1 MRTTKT
7 VSKALTACAAIS
19 LSLGLGMGAANAIPP
34 GGASSN
40 SPDTSSTVSP
50 HVRPGGVINFTLKG
64 FPANTEVSIKIDNG
78 DTCPAD
84 APHGACVVHKQTTN
98 SEGKLNGSFILP
110 SVSDGEHT
118 LRFLATGERVDG
130 QGRKLGTRPYTNQSP
145 TFSVGESDNGSG
157 NNNGSSNNGSNRGS
171 SNNGG
176 SSKGG
181 SDSSSHNNAG
191 SDGSGNNGSEDNGGN
206 SAQDGS
212 SSEQETVYLDA
223 DGNPISKE
231 EYDRLNAEADEGGN
245 KDSSDQKNDQN
256 ANKGEQ
262 KKTASASASSSAKSS
277 ASASSSAKTQAD
289 SHKTSNT
296 TVTYG
301 QEFPWLGVSVLGV
314 AIIGAIAVLIIRK
327 RP

>member
-34 GGASSN
+34 GGASNN
-40 SPDTSSTVSP
+40 SPGTSSTVSP
-50 HVRPGGVINFTLKG
+50 HVTPGGVVNFTLSG
-64 FPANTEVSIKIDNG
+64 FPPNSTVTVKIDDEG
-78 DTCPAD
+78 RVHQQQAD
-84 APHGACVVHKQTTN
+84 SKGN
-98 SEGKLNGSFILP
+98 LNGSFVLP
-110 SVSDGEHT
+110 DSVGSGEHT
-118 LRFLATGERVDG
+118 LRFLAPGAAKYDANGKKMG
-130 QGRKLGTRPYTNQSP
+130 QEPGTTNKSP
-145 TFSVGESDNGSG
+145 VFTVGESDNGGG
-157 NNNGSSNNGSNRGS
+157 NNRGS

-181 SDSSSHNNAG
+181 SDSSSNNNAG
-191 SDGSGNNGSEDNGGN
+191 SEGSGNNGSEDNGGN
-206 SAQDGS
+206 SAQNGG

>member
-34 GGASSN
+34 GGASEN
-40 SPDTSSTVSP
+40 TPGTSSTVSP
-50 HVRPGGVINFTLKG
+50 HVTPGGVVNFTLTG
-64 FPANTEVSIKIDNG
+64 FPENTQVTVKLDDDG
-78 DTCPAD
+78 
-84 APHGACVVHKQTTN
+84 VVHRQTTDSKGN
-98 SEGKLNGSFILP
+98 LNGSFVL
-110 SVSDGEHT
+110 SNAGSGDHT
-118 LRFLATGERVDG
+118 LRFLATGGGGGKDAN
-130 QGRKLGTRPYTNQSP
+130 GRNKGNTGGRYTNKSP
-145 TFSVGESDNGSG
+145 VFTVGESDNGGG
-157 NNNGSSNNGSNRGS
+157 NNGAS

-181 SDSSSHNNAG
+181 SDSSSNNNAG
-191 SDGSGNNGSEDNGGN
+191 SEGSGNNGSEDNGGN

-231 EYDRLNAEADEGGN
+231 EYDRLNAEADEVGN

>member
-34 GGASSN
+34 GGASEN
-40 SPDTSSTVSP
+40 TPGTSSTVSP
-50 HVRPGGVINFTLKG
+50 HVTPGGVVNFTLTG
-64 FPANTEVSIKIDNG
+64 FPENTQVTVKLDDDG
-78 DTCPAD
+78 
-84 APHGACVVHKQTTN
+84 VVHRQTTDSKGN
-98 SEGKLNGSFILP
+98 LNGSFVL
-110 SVSDGEHT
+110 SNAGSGDHT
-118 LRFLATGERVDG
+118 LRFLATGGGGGKDAN
-130 QGRKLGTRPYTNQSP
+130 GRNKGNTGGRYTNKSP
-145 TFSVGESDNGSG
+145 VFTVGEPDSG
-157 NNNGSSNNGSNRGS
+157 GGKSGGS

-176 SSKGG
+176 SPKGG
-181 SDSSSHNNAG
+181 SDSSSNNNG
-191 SDGSGNNGSEDNGGN
+191 GTEDSGNNGSEGNGGN
-206 SAQDGS
+206 SAQNGG

>member
-34 GGASSN
+34 GGASEN
-40 SPDTSSTVSP
+40 TPGTSSTVSP
-50 HVRPGGVINFTLKG
+50 HVTPGGVVNFTLTG
-64 FPANTEVSIKIDNG
+64 FPENTQVTVKLDDDG
-78 DTCPAD
+78 
-84 APHGACVVHKQTTN
+84 VVHRQTTDSKGN
-98 SEGKLNGSFILP
+98 LNGSFVL
-110 SVSDGEHT
+110 SNAGSGDHT
-118 LRFLATGERVDG
+118 LRFLATGGGGGKDAN
-130 QGRKLGTRPYTNQSP
+130 GRNKGNTGGRYTNKSP
-145 TFSVGESDNGSG
+145 VFTVGESDNGGG
-157 NNNGSSNNGSNRGS
+157 NNGGSSNNGE
-171 SNNGG
+171 

-181 SDSSSHNNAG
+181 SDSSSNNNAG
-191 SDGSGNNGSEDNGGN
+191 SEGSGNNGSEDNGGN

-314 AIIGAIAVLIIRK
+314 AIIDAIAVLIIRK

>member
-34 GGASSN
+34 GGASEN
-40 SPDTSSTVSP
+40 TPGTSSTVSP
-50 HVRPGGVINFTLKG
+50 HVTPGGVVNFTLTG
-64 FPANTEVSIKIDNG
+64 FPENTQVTVKLDDDG
-78 DTCPAD
+78 
-84 APHGACVVHKQTTN
+84 VVHRQTTDSKGN
-98 SEGKLNGSFILP
+98 LNGSFVL
-110 SVSDGEHT
+110 SNAGSGDHT
-118 LRFLATGERVDG
+118 LRFLATGGGGGKDAN
-130 QGRKLGTRPYTNQSP
+130 GRNKGNTGGRYTNKSP
-145 TFSVGESDNGSG
+145 VFTVGEPDNGG
-157 NNNGSSNNGSNRGS
+157 G
-171 SNNGG
+171 NNGG
-176 SSKGG
+176 TE
-181 SDSSSHNNAG
+181 DSN
-191 SDGSGNNGSEDNGGN
+191 NNGSEDNRGN
-206 SAQDGS
+206 SAQDGG

>member
-34 GGASSN
+34 GGASNN
-40 SPDTSSTVSP
+40 SPGTSSTVSP
-50 HVRPGGVINFTLKG
+50 HVTPGGVVNFTLSG
-64 FPANTEVSIKIDNG
+64 FPPNSTVTVKID
-78 DTCPAD
+78 DESRVHQQQAD
-84 APHGACVVHKQTTN
+84 SKGN
-98 SEGKLNGSFILP
+98 LNGSFVLP
-110 SVSDGEHT
+110 DSVGSGEHT
-118 LRFLATGERVDG
+118 LRFLAPGAAKYDANGKKMG
-130 QGRKLGTRPYTNQSP
+130 QEPGTTNKSP
-145 TFSVGESDNGSG
+145 VFTVGESDNGGG
-157 NNNGSSNNGSNRGS
+157 NN
-171 SNNGG
+171 
-176 SSKGG
+176 
-181 SDSSSHNNAG
+181 
-191 SDGSGNNGSEDNGGN
+191 
-206 SAQDGS
+206 
-212 SSEQETVYLDA
+212 
-223 DGNPISKE
+223 GNPISKE

>member
-34 GGASSN
+34 GGASEN
-40 SPDTSSTVSP
+40 TPGTSSTVSP
-50 HVRPGGVINFTLKG
+50 HVTPGGVVNFTLTG
-64 FPANTEVSIKIDNG
+64 FPENTQVTVKLDDDG
-78 DTCPAD
+78 
-84 APHGACVVHKQTTN
+84 VVHRQTTDSKGN
-98 SEGKLNGSFILP
+98 LNGSFVL
-110 SVSDGEHT
+110 SNAGSGDHT
-118 LRFLATGERVDG
+118 LRFLATGGGGGKDAN
-130 QGRKLGTRPYTNQSP
+130 GRNKGNTGGRYTNKSP
-145 TFSVGESDNGSG
+145 VFTVGESDNGGG
-157 NNNGSSNNGSNRGS
+157 NNGAS

-181 SDSSSHNNAG
+181 SDSSSNNNAG
-191 SDGSGNNGSEDNGGN
+191 SEGSGNNGSEDNGGN
-206 SAQDGS
+206 SAQDGG

-301 QEFPWLGVSVLGV
+301 QEFPWLGVSVLGA

>member
-34 GGASSN
+34 GGASEN
-40 SPDTSSTVSP
+40 TPGTSSTVSP
-50 HVRPGGVINFTLKG
+50 HVTPGGVVNFTLTG
-64 FPANTEVSIKIDNG
+64 FPENTQVTVKLDDDG
-78 DTCPAD
+78 
-84 APHGACVVHKQTTN
+84 VVHRQTTDSKGN
-98 SEGKLNGSFILP
+98 LNGSFVL
-110 SVSDGEHT
+110 SNAGSGDHT
-118 LRFLATGERVDG
+118 LRFLATGGGGGKDAN
-130 QGRKLGTRPYTNQSP
+130 GRNKGNTGGRYTNKSP
-145 TFSVGESDNGSG
+145 VFTVGESDNGGG
-157 NNNGSSNNGSNRGS
+157 NNGGSSNNGE
-171 SNNGG
+171 

-181 SDSSSHNNAG
+181 SDSSSNNNAG
-191 SDGSGNNGSEDNGGN
+191 SEGSGNNGSEGNGGN
-206 SAQDGS
+206 SAQNGG

>member
-34 GGASSN
+34 GGASNN
-40 SPDTSSTVSP
+40 SPGTSSTVSP
-50 HVRPGGVINFTLKG
+50 HVTPGGVVNFTLSG
-64 FPANTEVSIKIDNG
+64 FPPNSTVTVKIDDEG
-78 DTCPAD
+78 RVHQQQAD
-84 APHGACVVHKQTTN
+84 SKGN
-98 SEGKLNGSFILP
+98 LNGSFVLP
-110 SVSDGEHT
+110 DSVGSGEHT
-118 LRFLATGERVDG
+118 LRFLAPGAAKYDANGKKMG
-130 QGRKLGTRPYTNQSP
+130 QEPGTTNKSP
-145 TFSVGESDNGSG
+145 VFTVGEPDNGG
-157 NNNGSSNNGSNRGS
+157 G
-171 SNNGG
+171 NNGG
-176 SSKGG
+176 AE
-181 SDSSSHNNAG
+181 D
-191 SDGSGNNGSEDNGGN
+191 SGNNGSEGNGGN
-206 SAQDGS
+206 SAQNGG

-256 ANKGEQ
+256 ANKSEQ

>member
-19 LSLGLGMGAANAIPP
+19 LSLGLGMGTANALPP
-34 GGASSN
+34 GGASEN
-40 SPDTSSTVSP
+40 TPGTSSTVSP
-50 HVRPGGVINFTLKG
+50 HVTPGGVVNFTLTG
-64 FPANTEVSIKIDNG
+64 FPENTQVTVKLDDDG
-78 DTCPAD
+78 
-84 APHGACVVHKQTTN
+84 VVHRQTTDSKGN
-98 SEGKLNGSFILP
+98 LNGSFVL
-110 SVSDGEHT
+110 SNAGSGDHT
-118 LRFLATGERVDG
+118 LRFLATGEGGGKDTN
-130 QGRKLGTRPYTNQSP
+130 GRNKGNTGGRYTNKSP
-145 TFSVGESDNGSG
+145 VFTVGESDNGGG
-157 NNNGSSNNGSNRGS
+157 NNGAS

-181 SDSSSHNNAG
+181 SDSSSNNNAG
-191 SDGSGNNGSEDNGGN
+191 SEGSGNNGSADHGGN
-206 SAQDGS
+206 SAQDGG

-245 KDSSDQKNDQN
+245 KDSSEQKNDQN

>member
-34 GGASSN
+34 GGASEN
-40 SPDTSSTVSP
+40 TPGTSSTVSP
-50 HVRPGGVINFTLKG
+50 HVTPGGVVNFTLTG
-64 FPANTEVSIKIDNG
+64 FPENTQVTVKLDDDG
-78 DTCPAD
+78 
-84 APHGACVVHKQTTN
+84 VVHRQTTDSKGN
-98 SEGKLNGSFILP
+98 LNGSFVL
-110 SVSDGEHT
+110 SNAGSGDHT
-118 LRFLATGERVDG
+118 LRFLATGGGGGKDAI
-130 QGRKLGTRPYTNQSP
+130 GRNKGNTGGRYTNKSP
-145 TFSVGESDNGSG
+145 VFTVGESDNGGG
-157 NNNGSSNNGSNRGS
+157 NNGAS

-181 SDSSSHNNAG
+181 SDSSSNNNAG
-191 SDGSGNNGSEDNGGN
+191 SEGSGNNGSEDNGGN
-206 SAQDGS
+206 SAQDGG

>member
-1 MRTTKT
+1 
-7 VSKALTACAAIS
+7 
-19 LSLGLGMGAANAIPP
+19 MG
-34 GGASSN
+34 
-40 SPDTSSTVSP
+40 
-50 HVRPGGVINFTLKG
+50 
-64 FPANTEVSIKIDNG
+64 
-78 DTCPAD
+78 
-84 APHGACVVHKQTTN
+84 
-98 SEGKLNGSFILP
+98 SEMCIR
-110 SVSDGEHT
+110 D
-118 LRFLATGERVDG
+118 R
-130 QGRKLGTRPYTNQSP
+130 
-145 TFSVGESDNGSG
+145 
-157 NNNGSSNNGSNRGS
+157 
-171 SNNGG
+171 
-176 SSKGG
+176 
-181 SDSSSHNNAG
+181 
-191 SDGSGNNGSEDNGGN
+191 GNNGSEGNGGN
-206 SAQDGS
+206 SAQNGG

-256 ANKGEQ
+256 TNKGEQ
-262 KKTASASASSSAKSS
+262 KKTASPSASSSAKSS

>member
-34 GGASSN
+34 GGASEN
-40 SPDTSSTVSP
+40 TPGTSSTVSP
-50 HVRPGGVINFTLKG
+50 HVTPGGVVNFTLTG
-64 FPANTEVSIKIDNG
+64 FPENTQVTVKLDDDG
-78 DTCPAD
+78 
-84 APHGACVVHKQTTN
+84 VVHRQTTDSKGN
-98 SEGKLNGSFILP
+98 LNGSFVL
-110 SVSDGEHT
+110 SNAGSGDHT
-118 LRFLATGERVDG
+118 LRFLATGGGGGKDAN
-130 QGRKLGTRPYTNQSP
+130 GRNKGNTGGRYTNKSP
-145 TFSVGESDNGSG
+145 VFTVGEPDSG
-157 NNNGSSNNGSNRGS
+157 GGKSGGS

-176 SSKGG
+176 SPKGG
-181 SDSSSHNNAG
+181 SDSSSNNNG
-191 SDGSGNNGSEDNGGN
+191 GTEDSGNNGSEGNGGN
-206 SAQDGS
+206 SAQNGG

-256 ANKGEQ
+256 ANKSEQ

>member
-19 LSLGLGMGAANAIPP
+19 LSLGLGMGTANALPP
-34 GGASSN
+34 GGASEN
-40 SPDTSSTVSP
+40 TPGTSSTVSP
-50 HVRPGGVINFTLKG
+50 HVTPGGVVNFTLTG
-64 FPANTEVSIKIDNG
+64 FPENTQVTVKLDDDG
-78 DTCPAD
+78 
-84 APHGACVVHKQTTN
+84 VVHRQTTDSKGN
-98 SEGKLNGSFILP
+98 LNGSFVL
-110 SVSDGEHT
+110 SNAGSGDHT
-118 LRFLATGERVDG
+118 LRFLATGGGGGKDAN
-130 QGRKLGTRPYTNQSP
+130 GRNKGNTGGRYTNKSP
-145 TFSVGESDNGSG
+145 VFTVGESDNGGG
-157 NNNGSSNNGSNRGS
+157 NNGAS

-181 SDSSSHNNAG
+181 SDSSSNNNAG
-191 SDGSGNNGSEDNGGN
+191 SEGSGNNGSADHGGN
-206 SAQDGS
+206 SAQDGG

-245 KDSSDQKNDQN
+245 KDSSEQKNDQN

>member
-34 GGASSN
+34 GGASEN
-40 SPDTSSTVSP
+40 TPGTSSTVSP
-50 HVRPGGVINFTLKG
+50 HVTPGGVVNFTLTG
-64 FPANTEVSIKIDNG
+64 FPENTQVTVKLDDDG
-78 DTCPAD
+78 
-84 APHGACVVHKQTTN
+84 VVHRQTTD
-98 SEGKLNGSFILP
+98 GKGELEGSFILP
-110 SVSDGEHT
+110 SVADGEHT
-118 LRFLATGERVDG
+118 LRFLATGGGGGKDAN
-130 QGRKLGTRPYTNQSP
+130 GRNKGNTGGRYTNKSP
-145 TFSVGESDNGSG
+145 VFTVGEPDNGGG
-157 NNNGSSNNGSNRGS
+157 NN
-171 SNNGG
+171 
-176 SSKGG
+176 GG
-181 SDSSSHNNAG
+181 SDSSSNNNAG

-206 SAQDGS
+206 SAQNGG

-256 ANKGEQ
+256 ANKSEQ

>member
-34 GGASSN
+34 GGASTETRG
-40 SPDTSSTVSP
+40 TSDVLTRSVN
-50 HVRPGGVINFTLKG
+50 PGGLVKFTLKD
-64 FPANTEVSIKIDNG
+64 FPPNSTVTVKID
-78 DTCPAD
+78 DESLVHQQKAD
-84 APHGACVVHKQTTN
+84 STGSLT
-98 SEGKLNGSFILP
+98 GSFVLP
-110 SVSDGEHT
+110 DSVGPGEHT
-118 LRFLATGERVDG
+118 LRFLAPGEAKYDANG
-130 QGRKLGTRPYTNQSP
+130 KKLGQEKGASNKSP
-145 TFSVGESDNGSG
+145 VFTVGEPDSG
-157 NNNGSSNNGSNRGS
+157 GGKSGGS

-176 SSKGG
+176 SPKGG
-181 SDSSSHNNAG
+181 SDSSSNNNGGAE
-191 SDGSGNNGSEDNGGN
+191 DSGNNGSEDNGGN
-206 SAQDGS
+206 SAQNGG

-256 ANKGEQ
+256 ANKSEQ